1 MLHWL
6 FSVGH
11 SWTQRGWMRAHA
23 LKWSVK
29 EWSFLRYVGCFFFYL
44 NISVNH
50 GGIKKSFTAAELF
63 VGLCAIWSICQMATW
78 KRAIRRRLQSENS
91 VSSFSS
97 PPTYPHERALI
108 YTMNPLSSIYFSFLK
123 SEGDINQ
130 WLSYT
135 HRLTTQW
142 LLPHDVWGLLAG
154 LEFYLLH
161 HMIYTPLLT
170 SNACLYILEN
180 NNNNNKKEEIL
191 WINQATNPEITESG
205 FFWLLSHPV
214 CLIHREQYHHCT
226 LVHCWVIMKKSVITG
241 DRATENNLPLNWCCW
256 NMQSHLC
263 CVSTPSLKDRLALK
277 LQ

>member
-1 MLHWL
+1 MKLYVTLTIFGGTHL
-6 FSVGH
+6 NTKRLNEGPCIKMIC
-11 SWTQRGWMRAHA
+11 QRM
-23 LKWSVK
+23 V
-29 EWSFLRYVGCFFFYL
+29 FLEICGMGFFFLSEYF
-44 NISVNH
+44 SESK
-50 GGIKKSFTAAELF
+50 GIKKSFTAAELF

-78 KRAIRRRLQSENS
+78 KRAIRRPLQSENS

-135 HRLTTQW
+135 YRLTTQW
-142 LLPHDVWGLLAG
+142 LLAHDVWGLLAG

-161 HMIYTPLLT
+161 HVIYTPLLT
-170 SNACLYILEN
+170 SNACLYILE

-205 FFWLLSHPV
+205 FVWLLSHPV
-214 CLIHREQYHHCT
+214 CLIHRE
-226 LVHCWVIMKKSVITG
+226 
-241 DRATENNLPLNWCCW
+241 
-256 NMQSHLC
+256 
-263 CVSTPSLKDRLALK
+263 
-277 LQ
+277 

>member
-1 MLHWL
+1 MWD
-6 FSVGH
+6 V
-11 SWTQRGWMRAHA
+11 
-23 LKWSVK
+23 
-29 EWSFLRYVGCFFFYL
+29 FFFYL

-161 HMIYTPLLT
+161 HVIYTPLLT

-205 FFWLLSHPV
+205 FFLATVPSCLLDSSWAIPPLHTCPLLSHHEEECNYRWQGYRKQP
-214 CLIHREQYHHCT
+214 T
-226 LVHCWVIMKKSVITG
+226 
-241 DRATENNLPLNWCCW
+241 TELMLLKYAE
-256 NMQSHLC
+256 SSLLC
-263 CVSTPSLKDRLALK
+263 QHTIP
-277 LQ
+277 

>member
-161 HMIYTPLLT
+161 HVIYTPLLT

-180 NNNNNKKEEIL
+180 NNNNNKK
-191 WINQATNPEITESG
+191 
-205 FFWLLSHPV
+205 
-214 CLIHREQYHHCT
+214 
-226 LVHCWVIMKKSVITG
+226 
-241 DRATENNLPLNWCCW
+241 
-256 NMQSHLC
+256 
-263 CVSTPSLKDRLALK
+263 
-277 LQ
+277 